1 MSAPVSTFIGS
12 VSSGNFSTCSFL
24 GLGASGSSPI
34 SVAAVHIGILEMPT
48 QSIILQALF
57 PGCKPQAATYHLRI
71 QADIGCGNRAG
82 QQNGFCHRQV
92 NTFRQDSIAD
102 KYFN

>member
-57 PGCKPQAATYHLRI
+57 PDATAGRDLPSAHTGRHWLW
-71 QADIGCGNRAG
+71 QPAG

>member
-48 QSIILQALF
+48 QAILLPAL
-57 PGCKPQAATYHLRI
+57 
-71 QADIGCGNRAG
+71 
-82 QQNGFCHRQV
+82 
-92 NTFRQDSIAD
+92 
-102 KYFN
+102 